1 MRFCVIIFLIII
13 FSFSGCKQNK
23 NSLTKYPKV
32 DKLIENISS
41 GDVFDK
47 MTQAQTDTLFT
58 LIEEVENDSVKRFY
72 LRQLSNIYF
81 NFDKYPEY
89 YKRCHQTLKLSVIAN
104 DSLMVSKFYRDLGDY
119 HFYQTANDSAYY
131 YYNVATKW
139 FKSLK
144 LEDNL
149 AYVLMQKARLNF
161 YEKNYTQSEV
171 FFFESLNLAQKIGD
185 SDIIFNVNIS
195 LGNLYLYIKDYDQSK
210 KYFNEALSISNKN
223 SEIVRFSIE
232 TVFNNLGL
240 LALEEKDYNNALNYF
255 NQALTNEKLKSNI
268 PTLYAAILSNQ
279 TRTRFKLGQKVA
291 ENDYLEALNIR
302 IVNNNTI
309 GQIESYHDLGD
320 FYIHKK
326 DSLKAKIYYK
336 KSLNLAKE
344 TKFADGVLN
353 ALRSLSKVYP
363 NESVNYQNQLLKLT
377 DSLYNQERIVRNK
390 FAKTEFETDQII
402 IEKEIISTEKKFLTV
417 GIIASFLLLSVA
429 YLYYRQRLKAN
440 EFFLIQEQQKANEE
454 VYNLLI
460 TQQNRIA
467 DARNEEKNRIS
478 RELHDGIQSK
488 LTGIRLNLSILKR
501 KKDQETIDK
510 IYPYIEDLKNV
521 ENEIREI
528 SHDLRTETMSKETF
542 NSLLEELVLTQN
554 QNKNYKI
561 LLKIDENID
570 WENYPNITKVNLYR
584 IAQESLQNIFK
595 YAQCKNAEL
604 LLYLLDK
611 NLILEIKDDGIGF
624 NNTKTKKGIGIKN
637 MEDRVKML
645 EGEFTIEGIIN
656 KGTHILIKI
665 PYNERKQS
673 QNINDR

>member
-1 MRFCVIIFLIII
+1 MSFCVIIFFILLYL
-13 FSFSGCKQNK
+13 FSGCKQNK
-23 NSLTKYPKV
+23 ARITKYPKV
-32 DKLIENISS
+32 DQLIENINNS
-41 GDVFDK
+41 DAFDSQ
-47 MTQAQTDTLFT
+47 TQAQTDTLGT
-58 LIEEVENDSVKRFY
+58 LIEQIENDSVKRFY

-81 NFDKYPEY
+81 NFNKYPEY
-89 YKRCHQTLKLSVIAN
+89 YKRCHQTLKLSIIAN

-119 HFYQTANDSAYY
+119 HFYQNANDSAYY
-131 YYNVATKW
+131 YYNVANKW
-139 FKSLK
+139 FKLLK
-144 LEDNL
+144 VEENL
-149 AYVLMQKARLNF
+149 AYVLMQKARLNL

-171 FFFESLNLAQKIGD
+171 FFFEALGLTQKNNQKELSLNI
-185 SDIIFNVNIS
+185 NIS
-195 LGNLYLYIKDYDQSK
+195 LGNLYLNIKDYDQSK
-210 KYFNEALSISNKN
+210 KYFNDALNISNKN
-223 SEIVRFSIE
+223 SEIGEFSKEAIY
-232 TVFNNLGL
+232 NNLGL
-240 LALEEKDYNNALNYF
+240 LAIEEKDYEMALNYF
-255 NQALTNEKLKSNI
+255 KKAFSNDKLKKND
-268 PTLYAAILSNQ
+268 PNLYAAVLSNQ
-279 TRTRFKLGQKVA
+279 TRTRFELGQKVT
-291 ENDYLEALNIR
+291 ENDYFEALNIR
-302 IVNNNTI
+302 SVNNNTI
-309 GQIESYHDLGD
+309 GQIESYHDLGE
-320 FYIHKK
+320 YHIHKK
-326 DSLKAKIYYK
+326 DSLKAKFYYK
-336 KSLNLAKE
+336 KSLNLAHE
-344 TKFADGVLN
+344 TKYADGVLK
-353 ALRSLSKVYP
+353 ALRSLSRLFS
-363 NESVNYQNQLLKLT
+363 NESINYQNQLLKLT

-467 DARNEEKNRIS
+467 DAKNEEKNRIS

-501 KKDQETIDK
+501 KKDIETIDK
-510 IYPYIEDLKNV
+510 IYPYIEELKNV

-542 NSLLEELVLTQN
+542 NSLLEELVITQN

-595 YAQCKNAEL
+595 YAQCKNVEL

-624 NNTKTKKGIGIKN
+624 KNTKTKKGIGIKN

-656 KGTHILIKI
+656 KGTHIVIKI

-673 QNINDR
+673 